1 MSDLDDA
8 IERYK
13 RAREREAEL
22 QRELEAIRAEKQRL
36 EAEIVL
42 NESEPRNGGQ

>member
-42 NESEPRNGGQ
+42 NEGNEQESNE